1 MGSIFVRN
9 EENPLCGLLLHQIV
23 SSNLILEW
31 TDPGLL
37 TTNGPVT
44 SHERFDRRN
53 ELEFKIPRVFILS
66 TKIPLSLAG
75 RIPFVHRLLA
85 ILLAFVP

>member
-23 SSNLILEW
+23 SSNLKLECAELW
-31 TDPGLL
+31 PF
-37 TTNGPVT
+37 TTNGHVAG
-44 SHERFDRRN
+44 HERFDRRD
-53 ELEFKIPRVFILS
+53 ELEFKIPRDFILS

-75 RIPFVHRLLA
+75 PIPFVHRLQA
-85 ILLAFVP
+85 IPLAFVP